1 MRGVCGGNYPNIQFM
16 KDSNEWFQ
24 AVCFGMSDPKPTPK
38 FPHLYQNDPHKSHTK
53 VTLHSVIILPMK
65 KELSN
70 SEDAEHIYIFF
81 NMRVAI

>member
-1 MRGVCGGNYPNIQFM
+1 MRGVWGGNYPNIQFM

-24 AVCFGMSDPKPTPK
+24 AVCFGMSDPKPTRN

-65 KELSN
+65 KELSVTQKMQN
-70 SEDAEHIYIFF
+70 TYICIYIFF
-81 NMRVAI
+81 